1 MNYSHFLGLFIGVLI
16 GFIIGFL
23 MLTENSI
30 GIGVISGAVIG
41 EIFGLAI
48 VLGDSDI
55 QKEKTKVILVIF

>member
-1 MNYSHFLGLFIGVLI
+1 MNYGHFLGLFIGALI

-41 EIFGLAI
+41 EIFSLAI

-55 QKEKTKVILVIF
+55 